1 MIISSLPLILS
12 VHTFFTLTAVGII
25 AVSACRAPHAL
36 HVFLPTALGI
46 ADAAAFMYYT
56 VVGGCQEGGS
66 LALGVEL
73 PKVFQ

>member
-1 MIISSLPLILS
+1 VIISSLPLFLS

-46 ADAAAFMYYT
+46 ADDAAFMYYT

-73 PKVFQ
+73 HKVFQ